1 MNQSSGLKQ
10 FDGRRIMLI
19 GCVASLEWSVRPLA
33 FAGRWLGFHSR
44 MFMCIAFCSCRGE
57 GTGHF
62 SSPFR
67 ALGPTRHWKF

>member
-33 FAGRWLGFHSR
+33 FAWPLVGFSLPNVHVHCFLFLQGR
-44 MFMCIAFCSCRGE
+44 RG
-57 GTGHF
+57 
-62 SSPFR
+62 R
-67 ALGPTRHWKF
+67 ALF